1 MLYHLGE
8 ETSPVW
14 VGIMAELEVGVAEE
28 LAADVPMMLA
38 LAPAERAIR
47 MVAYCIFGTTE
58 RVGE

>member
-1 MLYHLGE
+1 MLYNLGE

-28 LAADVPMMLA
+28 LAADMPMMLA

-47 MVAYCIFGTTE
+47 MVAYCIFGND
-58 RVGE
+58 